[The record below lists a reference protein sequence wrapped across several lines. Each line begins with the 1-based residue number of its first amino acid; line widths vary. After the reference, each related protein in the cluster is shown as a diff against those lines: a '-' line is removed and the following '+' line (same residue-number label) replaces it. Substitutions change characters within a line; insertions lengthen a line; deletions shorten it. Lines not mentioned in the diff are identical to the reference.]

1 MKQHKTLF
9 LLFLRH
15 TAWKVLAV
23 LLVSAAVQ
31 FGLFRFLMPDPAR
44 HSLEAALGPMES
56 WLWWI
61 TILTFALVVG
71 FLLTAS
77 TAKGKGRTDYLLDRL
92 AIPPREV
99 ILCQGICN
107 SLAILLFWAAE
118 ALILLGLCWLY
129 GAKGGFLG
137 PQTFFLACWQNDLL
151 HSFLPMEEVSRWMR
165 NLIWCA
171 GTGFTAAAGSAQLRQ
186 KGKAVGVFF
195 LIGCSAAVF
204 RCPMG
209 NLALDVVYSLLAI
222 SVTAVTL
229 YNAFGLGKEESHEE
243 PPSL

>member
-15 TAWKVLAV
+15 TAWKVLAILLASAV
-23 LLVSAAVQ
+23 LQA
-31 FGLFRFLMPDPAR
+31 GLFWFLMPAPTR
-44 HSLEAALGPMES
+44 HSLETVLESMETC
-56 WLWWI
+56 LWWAV
-61 TILTFALVVG
+61 ILTFALVVG

-151 HSFLPMEEVSRWMR
+151 HSFLPMEEVSRWVR
-165 NLIWCA
+165 NLIWCVA
-171 GTGFTAAAGSAQLRQ
+171 VGFAAAAGSAQLRQ
-186 KGKAVGVFF
+186 KEKAIGIFF

-222 SVTAVTL
+222 GVTAAVL
-229 YNAFGLGKEESHEE
+229 YNGLTIGKEVDHEE
-243 PPSL
+243 ETS